1 MKIISW
7 NVNSI
12 RARINYINELLQT
25 EKPDF
30 LCLQETKI
38 IDNEFPNKSFSEL
51 GYFSYF
57 FGIPSYNGVAILS
70 KRKLINVEKIG
81 LCNKLDAR
89 IISAKTSGFNIMSVY
104 VPAGGDTPDP
114 NINPKFRHKLLFLDE
129 LNQLLKTKKKN
140 YCMWRFK
147 CCTS

>member
-7 NVNSI
+7 NVNSV
-12 RARINYINELLQT
+12 RARINYVNELLQT
-25 EKPDF
+25 EKPDI

-38 IDNEFPNKSFSEL
+38 IDSEFPIKNFTEL

-89 IISAKTSGFNIMSVY
+89 IISAETSGFDIMSVY
-104 VPAGGDTPDP
+104 VPAGGDIPDP

-129 LNQLLKTKKKN
+129 LNQLLKKKKKLL
-140 YCMWRFK
+140 FAAI
-147 CCTS
+147 